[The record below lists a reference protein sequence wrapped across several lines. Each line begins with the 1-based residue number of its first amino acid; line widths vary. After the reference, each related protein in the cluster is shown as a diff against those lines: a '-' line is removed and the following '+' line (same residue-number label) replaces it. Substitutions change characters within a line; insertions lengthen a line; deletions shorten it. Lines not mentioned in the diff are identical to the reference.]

1 MEQLSFLEKLG
12 VLFDNII
19 AHPVFICIL
28 LSPVLLIFLNKK
40 ITKKAVVLVYIAIL
54 GTILYVGNTTIF
66 ALFDNLMDGIFIT
79 LYFPNFITLFL
90 VELLSAI
97 ICLITFLKKGI
108 TKTSKVI
115 NVTSFAIIQTIF
127 ILILTIVQ
135 TNNIDIYK
143 ENALYASNDVLTL
156 MQLLMGTF
164 ALQIITLLVIKAI
177 DKVTRMLDG
186 EEVSEVKEVKNRL
199 PEGRIT
205 HATLAGAKVITK
217 RPEVIIEMPKTE
229 PLDMS
234 LIEESRINPLDLNE
248 EIIKEKNNPKK
259 KEVLEQ
265 LVVPPK
271 TKVEIKYVIPEVK
284 LDRLPDPDPLNR
296 SLIEKTL
303 IKPIDVNEEIIKEKS
318 LPKIKVSSQLA
329 KKAKVFENE
338 RFVFTVPEVSP
349 QAPLDK
355 SLIKEEKINPI
366 DVNEVILDEKLKVLE
381 RPKEKTQIIKKTPK
395 SKLSSKRKKTLFNF
409 ENKKKEIKEAKN
421 PLELKPIEEANS
433 VFTVPDNSSPL
444 RDVSVPM
451 ETLDVPQKVSSKT
464 VSENVNAINRV
475 KEVKEDKPDLMKPM
489 ENKQTKI
496 PTNIDSSPKNVESV
510 NNKAES
516 KDNKEIITKGDKKET
531 VINNEEKELITN
543 LKIIDYDKMVKAI
556 KNLEIVYTL

>member
-40 ITKKAVVLVYIAIL
+40 ITKKAIVLVYIAIL

-186 EEVSEVKEVKNRL
+186 EEVSEVKEVKKHL

-271 TKVEIKYVIPEVK
+271 PKVEIKYVIPEVK
-284 LDRLPDPDPLNR
+284 LDKLPDPGPLNR
-296 SLIEKTL
+296 SLFEKVH

-318 LPKIKVSSQLA
+318 LPKIKVSSELE
-329 KKAKVFENE
+329 KKAKDFEKE
-338 RFVFTVPEVSP
+338 RLVFTVPEVSS

-355 SLIKEEKINPI
+355 SLIKEEKSSPI
-366 DVNEVILDEKLKVLE
+366 DVNEVILDEKLKVD
-381 RPKEKTQIIKKTPK
+381 EKPQIIKKTPK
-395 SKLSSKRKKTLFNF
+395 PKLSSKRKKSLFNF
-409 ENKKKEIKEAKN
+409 ERKEKEIKVAKN